1 VLVVV
6 TLFTSPSCTSCR
18 KAKAWLIENGID
30 FVERNIFSEAL
41 TTDEIKAAK
50 GELLKEG
57 KLFYNSV
64 EQNIGSVDLET
75 GEIRQSL
82 KQRLYIDK
90 DIFQND
96 SKEMKKI
103 DMEKLTTNFLKY
115 AERVNNI
122 KNLSN
127 EAIAIFSLIETS
139 KKNLAFSS
147 LTTKEMESI
156 TGLSNEQIKKAREE
170 LTNNKLVFEVGIP
183 LKEPYKYI
191 TKDEKGNDIEKE
203 AKTKTVYIT
212 NTEVLS
218 KVIKAVELA
227 NEKENVKENSWN
239 KTKGSLGIAD

>member
-1 VLVVV
+1 MNAN
-6 TLFTSPSCTSCR
+6 
-18 KAKAWLIENGID
+18 AKKVYEIIKNQQGIIN
-30 FVERNIFSEAL
+30 VGYTTISTVALAKGSGL

-103 DMEKLTTNFLKY
+103 DMEKLTTNFQKY
-115 AERVNNI
+115 AERINNI

-191 TKDEKGNDIEKE
+191 SKDEKGNDVEKE

>member
-1 VLVVV
+1 MN
-6 TLFTSPSCTSCR
+6 TN
-18 KAKAWLIENGID
+18 AKKVYEIIKNQQGIIN
-30 FVERNIFSEAL
+30 VGYTTISTVALAKGSGL

-115 AERVNNI
+115 AERINNI
-122 KNLSN
+122 RNLSN

-170 LTNNKLVFEVGIP
+170 LTNNKLVFEVGLP

-191 TKDEKGNDIEKE
+191 AKDEKGNDVEKE

>member
-1 VLVVV
+1 MNAN
-6 TLFTSPSCTSCR
+6 
-18 KAKAWLIENGID
+18 AKKVYEIIKNQQGIIN
-30 FVERNIFSEAL
+30 VGYTTISTVALAKGSGL

-64 EQNIGSVDLET
+64 EQNIGNVDLET

-115 AERVNNI
+115 AEKINNI

>member
-1 VLVVV
+1 MNEN
-6 TLFTSPSCTSCR
+6 
-18 KAKAWLIENGID
+18 AKKVYEIIKNQQGIIN
-30 FVERNIFSEAL
+30 VGYTTISTVALAKGSGL

-115 AERVNNI
+115 AERINNI

-191 TKDEKGNDIEKE
+191 AKDEKGNDIEKE

-227 NEKENVKENSWN
+227 NEKEDVKENSWN

>member
-1 VLVVV
+1 MNAN
-6 TLFTSPSCTSCR
+6 
-18 KAKAWLIENGID
+18 AKKVYEIIKNQQGIIN
-30 FVERNIFSEAL
+30 VGYTTISTIALAKGSGL

-96 SKEMKKI
+96 SKEMKKFE
-103 DMEKLTTNFLKY
+103 MEKLTGNFLKY
-115 AERVNNI
+115 AERINNI
-122 KNLSN
+122 KTLSD
-127 EAIAIFSLIETS
+127 EAIAIFSLIEIS

-147 LTTKEMESI
+147 LTTKEMENI

-191 TKDEKGNDIEKE
+191 AKDEKGNDIEKE
-203 AKTKTVYIT
+203 MKTKTVFVT

-239 KTKGSLGIAD
+239 KTKGSLSIAD

>member
-1 VLVVV
+1 MNAN
-6 TLFTSPSCTSCR
+6 
-18 KAKAWLIENGID
+18 AKKVYEIIKNQQGIIN
-30 FVERNIFSEAL
+30 VGYTTISTVALAKGSGL

-82 KQRLYIDK
+82 KQILYIDK

-115 AERVNNI
+115 AERINNI

-191 TKDEKGNDIEKE
+191 AKDEKGNDVEKE

>member
-1 VLVVV
+1 MNVN
-6 TLFTSPSCTSCR
+6 
-18 KAKAWLIENGID
+18 AKKVYEIIKNQQGIIN
-30 FVERNIFSEAL
+30 VGYTTISTVALAKGSGL

-115 AERVNNI
+115 AERINNI

-191 TKDEKGNDIEKE
+191 AKDEKGNDVEKE

>member
-1 VLVVV
+1 MSANAEKVYGIIKNQQGIINVGYTTISTIAL
-6 TLFTSPSCTSCR
+6 
-18 KAKAWLIENGID
+18 AKG
-30 FVERNIFSEAL
+30 SGL
-41 TTDEIKAAK
+41 TTEEIKTAK

-57 KLFYNSV
+57 KLFYHNM
-64 EQNIGSVDLET
+64 EQGIGNIDLET
-75 GEIRQSL
+75 GEIRHSL

-90 DIFQND
+90 DVFQKD
-96 SKEMKKI
+96 SKEMKKFE
-103 DMEKLTTNFLKY
+103 MEKLTGNFLKY

-127 EAIAIFSLIETS
+127 EAIAIYSLIETS
-139 KKNLAFSS
+139 KRNLAFSS

-191 TKDEKGNDIEKE
+191 AKDEKGNDIEKE
-203 AKTKTVYIT
+203 AKIKTVYVT

-227 NEKENVKENSWN
+227 KEKENVKENSWN
-239 KTKGSLGIAD
+239 KRSQGIGIAD

>member
-1 VLVVV
+1 MNEN
-6 TLFTSPSCTSCR
+6 
-18 KAKAWLIENGID
+18 AKKVYEIIKNQQGIIN
-30 FVERNIFSEAL
+30 VGYTTISTVALAKGSGL

-90 DIFQND
+90 DVFQND

-115 AERVNNI
+115 AERINNI

>member
-1 VLVVV
+1 MNAN
-6 TLFTSPSCTSCR
+6 
-18 KAKAWLIENGID
+18 AKKVYEIIKNQQGIIN
-30 FVERNIFSEAL
+30 VGYTTISTIALAKGSGL

-115 AERVNNI
+115 AERINNV

-191 TKDEKGNDIEKE
+191 AKDEKGNDIEKE

-212 NTEVLS
+212 NTEILS

>member
-1 VLVVV
+1 MNEN
-6 TLFTSPSCTSCR
+6 
-18 KAKAWLIENGID
+18 AKKVYEIIKNQQGIIN
-30 FVERNIFSEAL
+30 VGYTTISTVALAKGSGL

-90 DIFQND
+90 DVFQND
-96 SKEMKKI
+96 SKEMKKFE
-103 DMEKLTTNFLKY
+103 MEKLTGNFLKY
-115 AERVNNI
+115 AERINNI

-170 LTNNKLVFEVGIP
+170 LTNNKLVFEVGTP

-191 TKDEKGNDIEKE
+191 AKDEKGNDIEKE

>member
-1 VLVVV
+1 MNAN
-6 TLFTSPSCTSCR
+6 
-18 KAKAWLIENGID
+18 AKKVYEIIKNQQGIIN
-30 FVERNIFSEAL
+30 VGYTTISTVALAKGSGL

-103 DMEKLTTNFLKY
+103 DMKKLSTNFLKY
-115 AERVNNI
+115 AERINNI

-191 TKDEKGNDIEKE
+191 AKDEKGNDVEKE

>member
-1 VLVVV
+1 MNAN
-6 TLFTSPSCTSCR
+6 
-18 KAKAWLIENGID
+18 AKKVYEIIKNQQGIIN
-30 FVERNIFSEAL
+30 VGYTTISTVALAKGSGL

-103 DMEKLTTNFLKY
+103 NMEKLTTNFLKY
-115 AERVNNI
+115 AERINNI

-191 TKDEKGNDIEKE
+191 AKDEKGNDVEKE

>member
-1 VLVVV
+1 MNEN
-6 TLFTSPSCTSCR
+6 
-18 KAKAWLIENGID
+18 AKKVYEIIKNQQGIIN
-30 FVERNIFSEAL
+30 VGYTTISTVALAKGSGL

-115 AERVNNI
+115 AERINNI

-191 TKDEKGNDIEKE
+191 SKDEKGNDVEKE

>member
-1 VLVVV
+1 MNAN
-6 TLFTSPSCTSCR
+6 
-18 KAKAWLIENGID
+18 AKKIYEIIKNQQGIIN
-30 FVERNIFSEAL
+30 VGYTTISTIALAKGSGL

-115 AERVNNI
+115 AERINNI

>member
-1 VLVVV
+1 MNANTKKVYEIIKNQQGIINVGYTTISTVAL
-6 TLFTSPSCTSCR
+6 
-18 KAKAWLIENGID
+18 AKG
-30 FVERNIFSEAL
+30 SGL

-115 AERVNNI
+115 AERINNI

-191 TKDEKGNDIEKE
+191 AKDEKGNDVEKE

>member
-1 VLVVV
+1 MNAN
-6 TLFTSPSCTSCR
+6 
-18 KAKAWLIENGID
+18 AKKVYEIIKNQQGIIN
-30 FVERNIFSEAL
+30 VGYTTISTVALAKGSGL

-115 AERVNNI
+115 AERINNI

-191 TKDEKGNDIEKE
+191 TKDEKGNDIEKD

>member
-1 VLVVV
+1 MNAN
-6 TLFTSPSCTSCR
+6 
-18 KAKAWLIENGID
+18 AKKVYEIIKNQQGIIN
-30 FVERNIFSEAL
+30 VGYTTISTVALAKGSGL

-115 AERVNNI
+115 AERINNI

-183 LKEPYKYI
+183 LKDPYKYI
-191 TKDEKGNDIEKE
+191 AKDEKGNDVEKE

>member
-1 VLVVV
+1 MNAN
-6 TLFTSPSCTSCR
+6 
-18 KAKAWLIENGID
+18 AKKVYEIIKNQQGIIN
-30 FVERNIFSEAL
+30 VGYTTISTVALAKGSGL

-115 AERVNNI
+115 AERTNNI

-191 TKDEKGNDIEKE
+191 AKDEKGNDIEKE

>member
-1 VLVVV
+1 MNAN
-6 TLFTSPSCTSCR
+6 
-18 KAKAWLIENGID
+18 AKKVYEIIKNQQGIIN
-30 FVERNIFSEAL
+30 VGYTTISTVALAKGSGL

-115 AERVNNI
+115 AERINNI

-156 TGLSNEQIKKAREE
+156 TGLSNKQIKKAREE

-191 TKDEKGNDIEKE
+191 AKDEKGNDVEKE

>member
-1 VLVVV
+1 MNAN
-6 TLFTSPSCTSCR
+6 
-18 KAKAWLIENGID
+18 AKKVYEIIKNQQGIIN
-30 FVERNIFSEAL
+30 VGYTTISTVALAKGSGL

-64 EQNIGSVDLET
+64 EQNIGNVDLET

-115 AERVNNI
+115 AERINNI

-127 EAIAIFSLIETS
+127 EAIAVFSLIETS

-191 TKDEKGNDIEKE
+191 AKDEKGNDIEKE

>member
-1 VLVVV
+1 MNAN
-6 TLFTSPSCTSCR
+6 
-18 KAKAWLIENGID
+18 AKKVYEIIKNQQGITN
-30 FVERNIFSEAL
+30 VGYTTISTVALAKGSGL

-115 AERVNNI
+115 AERINNI

-191 TKDEKGNDIEKE
+191 AKDEKGNDVEKE

>member
-1 VLVVV
+1 MNAN
-6 TLFTSPSCTSCR
+6 
-18 KAKAWLIENGID
+18 AKKVYEIIKNQQGIIN
-30 FVERNIFSEAL
+30 VGYTTISTVALAKGSGL

-90 DIFQND
+90 DVFQND

-115 AERVNNI
+115 AERINNI

-191 TKDEKGNDIEKE
+191 AKDEKGNDVEKE

>member
-1 VLVVV
+1 MNAN
-6 TLFTSPSCTSCR
+6 
-18 KAKAWLIENGID
+18 AKKVYEIIKNQQGIIN
-30 FVERNIFSEAL
+30 VGYTTISTVALAKGSGL

-64 EQNIGSVDLET
+64 EQNI

-115 AERVNNI
+115 AERINNI

-191 TKDEKGNDIEKE
+191 AKDEKGNDVEKE

>member
-1 VLVVV
+1 MNAN
-6 TLFTSPSCTSCR
+6 
-18 KAKAWLIENGID
+18 AKKVYEIIKNQQGIIN
-30 FVERNIFSEAL
+30 VGYTTISTVALAKGSGL

-115 AERVNNI
+115 AERINNI

-156 TGLSNEQIKKAREE
+156 TGLSNEKIKKAREE
-170 LTNNKLVFEVGIP
+170 LTNNKLVFEVGKP
-183 LKEPYKYI
+183 LKEPYNNI
-191 TKDEKGNDIEKE
+191 AKDEKGNDLEKE

>member
-1 VLVVV
+1 MNAN
-6 TLFTSPSCTSCR
+6 
-18 KAKAWLIENGID
+18 AKKVYEIIKNQQGIIN
-30 FVERNIFSEAL
+30 VGYTTISTVALAKGSGL

-64 EQNIGSVDLET
+64 EQNIGNVDLET

-115 AERVNNI
+115 AERINNI

-191 TKDEKGNDIEKE
+191 AKDEKGNDVEKE

>member
-1 VLVVV
+1 MNAN
-6 TLFTSPSCTSCR
+6 
-18 KAKAWLIENGID
+18 AKKVYEIIKNQQGIIN
-30 FVERNIFSEAL
+30 VGYTTISTVALAKGSGL

-64 EQNIGSVDLET
+64 EQNIGNVDLET

-115 AERVNNI
+115 AERINNI

-147 LTTKEMESI
+147 LTTKEIESI

-191 TKDEKGNDIEKE
+191 TKDEKGNDIEKD

>member
-1 VLVVV
+1 MNAN
-6 TLFTSPSCTSCR
+6 
-18 KAKAWLIENGID
+18 AKKVYEIIKNQQGIINVGD
-30 FVERNIFSEAL
+30 TTISTVALAKGSGL

-115 AERVNNI
+115 AERINNI

-191 TKDEKGNDIEKE
+191 AKDEKGNDIEKE

>member
-1 VLVVV
+1 MNAN
-6 TLFTSPSCTSCR
+6 
-18 KAKAWLIENGID
+18 AKKVYEIIKNQQGIIN
-30 FVERNIFSEAL
+30 VGYTTISTVALAKGSGL

-115 AERVNNI
+115 AERINNI

-127 EAIAIFSLIETS
+127 EAIAVFSLIETS

>member
-1 VLVVV
+1 MNAN
-6 TLFTSPSCTSCR
+6 
-18 KAKAWLIENGID
+18 AKKVYEIIKNQQGIIN
-30 FVERNIFSEAL
+30 VGYTTISTVALAKGSGL

-115 AERVNNI
+115 AERINNV

-191 TKDEKGNDIEKE
+191 SKDEKGNDVEKE

-212 NTEVLS
+212 NTEILS

-239 KTKGSLGIAD
+239 KKKGSLGIAD

>member
-1 VLVVV
+1 MSANAEKVYGIIKNQQGIINVGYTTISTIAL
-6 TLFTSPSCTSCR
+6 
-18 KAKAWLIENGID
+18 AKG
-30 FVERNIFSEAL
+30 SGL
-41 TTDEIKAAK
+41 TTEEIKTAK

-57 KLFYNSV
+57 KLFYHNM
-64 EQNIGSVDLET
+64 EQGIGNIDLET
-75 GEIRQSL
+75 GEIRHSL

-90 DIFQND
+90 DVFQKD
-96 SKEMKKI
+96 SKEMKKFE
-103 DMEKLTTNFLKY
+103 MEKLTGNFLKY

-127 EAIAIFSLIETS
+127 EAIAIYSLIETS
-139 KKNLAFSS
+139 RRNLAFSS

-191 TKDEKGNDIEKE
+191 AKDEKGNDIEKE
-203 AKTKTVYIT
+203 AKIKTVYVT

-218 KVIKAVELA
+218 KVIKAVELVK
-227 NEKENVKENSWN
+227 EKENVKENSWN
-239 KTKGSLGIAD
+239 KRSQGIGIAD

>member
-1 VLVVV
+1 MNAN
-6 TLFTSPSCTSCR
+6 
-18 KAKAWLIENGID
+18 AKKVYEIIKNQQGIIN
-30 FVERNIFSEAL
+30 VGYTTISTVALAKGSGL

-96 SKEMKKI
+96 SKEMKKFE
-103 DMEKLTTNFLKY
+103 MEKLTGNFLKY
-115 AERVNNI
+115 AERINNI

-127 EAIAIFSLIETS
+127 EAIAIFSLIEIS

-191 TKDEKGNDIEKE
+191 AKDEKGNDVEKE
-203 AKTKTVYIT
+203 AKTKTGYIT

-239 KTKGSLGIAD
+239 KTKGSFGIAD

>member
-1 VLVVV
+1 MNEN
-6 TLFTSPSCTSCR
+6 
-18 KAKAWLIENGID
+18 AKKVYEIIKNQQGIIN
-30 FVERNIFSEAL
+30 VGYTTISTVALAKGSGL

-115 AERVNNI
+115 AERINNI

-191 TKDEKGNDIEKE
+191 SKDEKGNDVEKE

-212 NTEVLS
+212 NTEILS

>member
-1 VLVVV
+1 MNAN
-6 TLFTSPSCTSCR
+6 
-18 KAKAWLIENGID
+18 AKKVYEIIKNQQGIIN
-30 FVERNIFSEAL
+30 VGYTTISTVALAKGSGL

-115 AERVNNI
+115 AERINNI

-191 TKDEKGNDIEKE
+191 AKDEKGNDVEKE

-212 NTEVLS
+212 NTEVLP

>member
-1 VLVVV
+1 MNAN
-6 TLFTSPSCTSCR
+6 
-18 KAKAWLIENGID
+18 AKKVYEIIKNQQGIIN
-30 FVERNIFSEAL
+30 VGYTTISTIALAKGSGL

-115 AERVNNI
+115 AERINNI

-191 TKDEKGNDIEKE
+191 AKDEKGNDVEKE

>member
-1 VLVVV
+1 MNAN
-6 TLFTSPSCTSCR
+6 
-18 KAKAWLIENGID
+18 AKKVYEIIKNQQGIIN
-30 FVERNIFSEAL
+30 VGYTTISTVALAKGSGL

-103 DMEKLTTNFLKY
+103 DIEKLTTNFLKY
-115 AERVNNI
+115 AERINNI

-191 TKDEKGNDIEKE
+191 AKDEKGNDVEKE

>member
-1 VLVVV
+1 MNAN
-6 TLFTSPSCTSCR
+6 
-18 KAKAWLIENGID
+18 AKKVYEIIKNQQGIINVGD
-30 FVERNIFSEAL
+30 TTISTVALAKGSGL

-57 KLFYNSV
+57 KLFYNNV

-115 AERVNNI
+115 AERINNI

-191 TKDEKGNDIEKE
+191 AKDEKGNDVEKK

-218 KVIKAVELA
+218 KVIKAIELA

>member
-1 VLVVV
+1 MNAN
-6 TLFTSPSCTSCR
+6 
-18 KAKAWLIENGID
+18 AKKVYEIIKNQQGIIN
-30 FVERNIFSEAL
+30 VGYTTISTVALAKGSGL

-50 GELLKEG
+50 GKLLKEG

-115 AERVNNI
+115 AERINNI

-191 TKDEKGNDIEKE
+191 AKDEKGNDVEKE

>member
-1 VLVVV
+1 MNAN
-6 TLFTSPSCTSCR
+6 
-18 KAKAWLIENGID
+18 AKKVYEIIKNQQGIIN
-30 FVERNIFSEAL
+30 VGYTTISTVALAKGSGL

-115 AERVNNI
+115 AERINNI

-156 TGLSNEQIKKAREE
+156 TGLSNEEIKKAREE

-191 TKDEKGNDIEKE
+191 AKDEKGNDIEKE

>member
-1 VLVVV
+1 MNAN
-6 TLFTSPSCTSCR
+6 
-18 KAKAWLIENGID
+18 AKKVYEIIKNQQGIIN
-30 FVERNIFSEAL
+30 VGYTTISTIALAKGSGL

-115 AERVNNI
+115 AERINNI

-191 TKDEKGNDIEKE
+191 AKDEKGNDIEKE